1 MRLPR
6 ARRPASPPP
15 MGTLVIR
22 GRDRGEAPAGAV
34 AALGNF
40 DGVHLGHRA
49 VIETARAEADR
60 RGAPLAVVTF
70 EPHPRE
76 HFAPDAPP
84 FRLMSPAARAE
95 RLAQLGVETVF
106 EVPFDAALAALTADG
121 FVEDVLHRGLALSHV
136 VTGADFRFGKGRAG
150 DAGALVTLCEASGIG
165 TTIQP
170 MVETGGVEASSS
182 AIRAALAE
190 GRPEEATRML
200 GHLHRIVGPVE
211 HGEKRGRGLG
221 FPTANLSLEGLHRPR
236 FGVYAVRA
244 DVLTGPHRG
253 RYEGAASLG
262 VRPQYGGEVPNLE
275 TFLLDFD
282 GDLYGQ
288 TLSVGLHSF
297 IRPEATF
304 PSEAAFVA
312 RMHEDVAEAR
322 RRLA

>member
-1 MRLPR
+1 
-6 ARRPASPPP
+6 

-34 AALGNF
+34 AAMGNF
-40 DGVHLGHRA
+40 DGVHLGHQA
-49 VIETARAEADR
+49 VIEAARNEAVR

-76 HFAPDAPP
+76 HFAPGSGP
-84 FRLMSPAARAE
+84 FRLMSPAARAD
-95 RLAQLGVETVF
+95 RLAQLGVDIVF
-106 EVPFDAALAALTADG
+106 EVPFDDALAALPAEE
-121 FVEDVLHRGLALSHV
+121 FVNAVLGRGLGLSHV

-150 DAGALVTLCEASGIG
+150 TPEALAAYGGARGIG
-165 TTIQP
+165 ATVQP
-170 MVETGGVEASSS
+170 MIEVEGTNVSSS
-182 AIRAALAE
+182 AIRTALSE
-190 GRPEEATRML
+190 GRPEEAARML

-211 HGEKRGRGLG
+211 HGEKRGRDLG
-221 FPTANLSLEGLHRPR
+221 FPTANLSLAGLHRPR

-253 RYEGAASLG
+253 RHLGAASLG

-282 GDLYGQ
+282 GDLYGE

-304 PSEAAFVA
+304 PSEETFVA
-312 RMHEDVAEAR
+312 RMHEDVADAR
-322 RRLA
+322 RLLA